1 MIKNF
6 EVCLVLFCIFFFSPP
21 SSAQPAALQ
30 TDDLK
35 QLIKD
40 ALDHNPELKAARE
53 EWKAAQKRIPQA
65 SALPDSMATYT
76 VMGPMLE
83 TRVGPQ
89 KDMYE
94 FEQMIPFPG
103 KLVEKR
109 KIAASEAKAFEA
121 RLKGLER
128 GIVFKVTE
136 AYYDLYKVEKT
147 LKVTE
152 EVRDLLMR
160 FEEAAQS
167 RYASLAGSQRDVAR
181 AQSEVSETLERLFML
196 QKEKESLVALL
207 NSLLDRR
214 DDGSSFIGQLYDT
227 TDPPMPQ
234 LTQGLDELLAE
245 TRTNRPE
252 VLEGEAMKEK
262 EEHARALARYE
273 YAPDLT
279 VGFQYVR
286 IGAGDTS
293 DPDDGKDAWMIPL
306 RITIPWWQGRAGA
319 TVEETRSNLKSSEAK
334 LKNLRNLAE
343 YELKNAYYR
352 FNAQKKTVE
361 LYQNALIPQAELAFH
376 SDRAGYEAGKTD
388 ILNFIDSERVYWNA
402 RSAYYEAFS
411 EALKSF
417 AAIERAVGK
426 NLSDY

>member
-1 MIKNF
+1 
-6 EVCLVLFCIFFFSPP
+6 
-21 SSAQPAALQ
+21 
-30 TDDLK
+30 
-35 QLIKD
+35 
-40 ALDHNPELKAARE
+40 
-53 EWKAAQKRIPQA
+53 
-65 SALPDSMATYT
+65 
-76 VMGPMLE
+76 
-83 TRVGPQ
+83 
-89 KDMYE
+89 
-94 FEQMIPFPG
+94 MIPFPG
-103 KLVEKR
+103 KLVEKE
-109 KIAASEAKAFEA
+109 KIAASEARAFEA
-121 RLKGLER
+121 RLKGLQR
-128 GIVFKVTE
+128 DIVFKVTE
-136 AYYDLYKVEKT
+136 AYDDLYRIEKT

-152 EVRDLLMR
+152 EVRDLLIK
-160 FEEAAQS
+160 FESAAQS

-196 QKEKESLVALL
+196 QKEKETLVALL

-214 DDGSSFIGQLYDT
+214 DDGSSLIGQFDT
-227 TDPPMPQ
+227 TDPSMPQ
-234 LTQGLDELLAE
+234 LTQGLDELLTEA
-245 TRTNRPE
+245 RTNRPE

-279 VGFQYVR
+279 VGFQYIR

-319 TVEETRSNLKSSEAK
+319 AVEESRSNLKSSEAK
-334 LKNLRNLAE
+334 LKNVRNVAE

-361 LYQNALIPQAELAFH
+361 LYQSALIPQAELAFH
-376 SDRAGYEAGKTD
+376 SDQAGYEAGKTD